1 MLSGAGQMDDI
12 KKYLTVRQ
20 VAQKLGLSEE
30 WIRDLIAK
38 KELKAIK
45 IRQWKISPVDLND
58 FIKGRWNV
66 SKSS

>member
-1 MLSGAGQMDDI
+1 MDDI

-45 IRQWKISPVDLND
+45 IRQWKIRPTDLNS

-66 SKSS
+66 SKNS